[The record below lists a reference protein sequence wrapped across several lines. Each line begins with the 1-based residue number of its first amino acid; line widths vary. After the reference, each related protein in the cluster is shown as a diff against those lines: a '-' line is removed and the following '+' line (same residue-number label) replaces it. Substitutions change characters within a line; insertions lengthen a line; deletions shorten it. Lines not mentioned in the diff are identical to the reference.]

1 MSGLEIV
8 EQQTDSEDDDD
19 DESETD
25 EEEPTE
31 QGTIVR
37 EELTVDQ
44 ILDKVGTLE
53 QDIEEEDEEEE
64 EQRVYAVE
72 SIQVI
77 SDRPLTKLY
86 RNIFKIFL

>member
-19 DESETD
+19 EDSETD

-31 QGTIVR
+31 GGKSG

-44 ILDKVGTLE
+44 VLEKIGTLQ

-64 EQRVYAVE
+64 EEEQRVYAVE
-72 SIQVI
+72 PIQVA
-77 SDRPLTKLY
+77 DKKLL
-86 RNIFKIFL
+86 NLNF